1 MADQLFALEMASAEK
16 RETSMKALT
25 LLYHD
30 VVDGDMESSGI
41 AGAGAALYKL
51 EADQFKAHLD
61 AIAATITQPVRL
73 VSDLSEAS
81 DLPVLLTFDDGGIS
95 AYTQIAPLLEA
106 HGWRGHFFITSARIG
121 DPTFVNA
128 EQIRELVSR
137 GHIIGSHSHTH
148 PSLISGLSSEAL
160 FEEWHTSVQ
169 ILSEI
174 IDQPV
179 TTASV
184 PGGFFSTE
192 VAQTAAK
199 AGIKTLFNS
208 EPTTQVSV
216 VAGCRIMGRYN
227 IWRKTPAETAARLA
241 RGDMSLRL
249 MQSVSWNAKK
259 IAKRLGGSSYVKMR
273 RLLLNLLR
281 G

>member
-1 MADQLFALEMASAEK
+1 MVEQLSALEMASTEK
-16 RETSMKALT
+16 RETSMKAIT

-30 VVDGDMESSGI
+30 VVKGDMESSGI

-51 EADQFKAHLD
+51 DVDQFKAHLD
-61 AIAATITQPVRL
+61 AIAATITQPIRL
-73 VSDLSEAS
+73 VSDLIEAS

-95 AYTQIAPLLEA
+95 AYTQIAPLLES
-106 HGWRGHFFITSARIG
+106 HGWRGHFFITTARIG
-121 DPTFVNA
+121 EPTFMNA
-128 EQIRELVSR
+128 DQIRELASR
-137 GHIIGSHSHTH
+137 GHVIGSHSHTH
-148 PSLISGLSSEAL
+148 PSLISGLSNDVL
-160 FEEWHTSVQ
+160 LDEWRTSAQ

-184 PGGFFSTE
+184 PGGFFSTD

-199 AGIKTLFNS
+199 AGIQWLFNS
-208 EPTTQVSV
+208 EPTTQISV

-249 MQSVSWNAKK
+249 MQSLSWNAKK
-259 IAKRLGGSSYVKMR
+259 VAKRLGGSSYVKMR